1 MKIIKEEIRKKIFKM
16 PDLIAKISETLAHSN
31 TMSTYVMIGR
41 NTSKK
46 LRSKVVKALIL
57 EALNLPEE
65 DVYNTE
71 EEFFN
76 SKA

>member
-1 MKIIKEEIRKKIFKM
+1 MKIIKQEIRLKILRM
-16 PDLIAKISETLAHSN
+16 PDLLTKISETLAHSN

-46 LRSKVVKALIL
+46 LKSKVVKSLIL
-57 EALNLPEE
+57 EAFNLPEE
-65 DVYNTE
+65 EVYYTE
-71 EEFFN
+71 NEFYN

>member
-1 MKIIKEEIRKKIFKM
+1 MKIIKEEIRKKIFRM

-46 LRSKVVKALIL
+46 LKSKVVKSLIL
-57 EALNLPEE
+57 EAFQLTEE
-65 DVYNTE
+65 EVYNTE
-71 EEFFN
+71 AEFYN
-76 SKA
+76 QQS

>member
-1 MKIIKEEIRKKIFKM
+1 MKIIKEEIRLKM
-16 PDLIAKISETLAHSN
+16 LRMPELLTKISETLAHSN

-46 LRSKVVKALIL
+46 LKSKVVKSLIL
-57 EALNLPEE
+57 EAFNLPEE
-65 DVYNTE
+65 EVYYTE
-71 EEFFN
+71 AEFYN